1 MSSPSVSEFQRK
13 TRSMTAVESE
23 GSDRGTPDDV
33 SKALQQLRADK
44 KTPVFSKTIANNMA
58 AVQDRL
64 SSVLA
69 ENQELHQQVNSLR
82 DENISLK
89 RALADAE
96 AKQSSHVSAHELNS
110 SKVDSAVDEKERLT
124 SIVIH
129 GISESISSKS
139 TVKAN
144 YDYAVINDL
153 LDHLDNECVPQ
164 GVYRLGGKSISY
176 EICLYAWSC
185 SSLLLI
191 SGVRLLISTA
201 STIFRFNGFSKKT
214 VFILFYM
221 SGSAAGHVLEP
232 PDCGKYNNWTY
243 NYTQTSRIVFAE
255 EYEKIVHH
263 WVQYVC
269 SLEKLA
275 RENFTASES
284 ELKNN
289 VTFNKKTTCQGFA
302 HEKNKG
308 DGNEKMKGAVKNET
322 KEEAGTEK
330 YKGNPLNIFT
340 LAREAFKK
348 WNETSTNTL
357 EDATLYGCHYN
368 RNETTGRVVCLFC
381 KGTSGER

>member
-1 MSSPSVSEFQRK
+1 M
-13 TRSMTAVESE
+13 
-23 GSDRGTPDDV
+23 
-33 SKALQQLRADK
+33 
-44 KTPVFSKTIANNMA
+44 
-58 AVQDRL
+58 
-64 SSVLA
+64 
-69 ENQELHQQVNSLR
+69 
-82 DENISLK
+82 
-89 RALADAE
+89 
-96 AKQSSHVSAHELNS
+96 
-110 SKVDSAVDEKERLT
+110 
-124 SIVIH
+124 
-129 GISESISSKS
+129 
-139 TVKAN
+139 
-144 YDYAVINDL
+144 
-153 LDHLDNECVPQ
+153 
-164 GVYRLGGKSISY
+164 
-176 EICLYAWSC
+176 
-185 SSLLLI
+185 
-191 SGVRLLISTA
+191 A
-201 STIFRFNGFSKKT
+201 STFPL